1 MSKTI
6 KPDRIEIHR
15 TLDEKPRQFRWTRF
29 SGANGKIIGAST
41 EGYTAKRGAVYNIAR
56 TQRAPYVVAYDGEV
70 VQVPSLDD

>member
-1 MSKTI
+1 MSRTT

-15 TLDEKPRQFRWTRF
+15 TFDKTPQFRWTRF